1 MGDISRNMKIVI
13 VALAIAALAIA
24 SASPVDTVVPEEVD
38 TNLAQTESSQG
49 NLQDM
54 LVQEAEY
61 SEAKNRVKALQAQ
74 GKDDKAC
81 RDLAEADKKAVSES
95 VQSMQK
101 ILNGL
106 DKGSGCKDEGMS
118 LVRTARTARNK
129 AFLDLKMELSR
140 ESKLASKKV
149 VFEPT
154 FSSMTGSCAVAKTDQ
169 KYVAAKKRFDQATRA
184 VASAK
189 GAYNVARTAHKKA
202 VEAAKKAKKACEC
215 KAQEEHAAQ
224 WKTANQDNA
233 SNQEAWT
240 KATNMLCVLDA
251 KKLSDCK
258 HSNAPKVTK
267 PSLDIAAQT
276 GCDKTAIAPA
286 PTPGAATTEY
296 KLTKDHFVR

>member
-1 MGDISRNMKIVI
+1 MGGEENMKIVI
-13 VALAIAALAIA
+13 VALAITAIAFA
-24 SASPVDTVVPEEVD
+24 SASHVDTVVPEEVD

-81 RDLAEADKKAVSES
+81 RDVAEADKKAVSES

-106 DKGSGCKDEGMS
+106 DKGSGCKGEGQS
-118 LVRTARTARNK
+118 LEGTARTAKDK
-129 AFLDLKMELSR
+129 AFQDLGGKQSA

-154 FSSMTGSCAVAKTDQ
+154 FKSMSGSCAVAKTDP
-169 KYVAAKKRFDQATRA
+169 KYVAAKKEFDQAKSA
-184 VASAK
+184 VAAAQGSSTMAK
-189 GAYNVARTAHKKA
+189 TAHEEA
-202 VEAAKKAKKACEC
+202 VEAAEKAKKACEC

-224 WKTANQDNA
+224 WKTANQDTA

-240 KATNMLCVLDA
+240 KATNMLCVLDGE
-251 KKLSDCK
+251 KLSDCK
-258 HSNAPKVTK
+258 HSNAPEVTK
-267 PSLDIAAQT
+267 PSLDIATQT

-286 PTPGAATTEY
+286 PTPGAA
-296 KLTKDHFVR
+296 

>member
-1 MGDISRNMKIVI
+1 MKIVI
-13 VALAIAALAIA
+13 VALAIAAVAFA
-24 SASPVDTVVPEEVD
+24 SASHVDTVVPEEVD

-81 RDLAEADKKAVSES
+81 RDVAEADKKAVSES

-106 DKGSGCKDEGMS
+106 DKGSGCKGEGQS
-118 LVRTARTARNK
+118 LEGTARTIK
-129 AFLDLKMELSR
+129 DEAFQDLGGKQSA

-154 FSSMTGSCAVAKTDQ
+154 FKSMSGSCAVAKTDP
-169 KYVAAKKRFDQATRA
+169 KYVAAKKEFDQAKSA
-184 VASAK
+184 VASAQ
-189 GAYNVARTAHKKA
+189 GSYNMAKTAHEEA
-202 VEAAKKAKKACEC
+202 VEAAEKAKKACEC

-240 KATNMLCVLDA
+240 KATNMLCVLDRE
-251 KKLSDCK
+251 KLSDCK

-267 PSLDIAAQT
+267 PSLDIATQT
-276 GCDKTAIAPA
+276 GCAEAPVSN
-286 PTPGAATTEY
+286 PIHDFESNSG
-296 KLTKDHFVR
+296 RGW